1 MPIDNFVL
9 NPAPPLAP
17 ALLLEAFQNVVTPH
31 ISDNLMRLAGIT
43 GLQRFHRKRK
53 LVGTAVTV
61 KVRPGDNLLTYKALM
76 DMSPGHVLVVD
87 GGGDTTNALVGELLM
102 LYAQQRGCAGF
113 VLDGAVRDTA
123 AFYEADFPCYA
134 RGVSHRGPY
143 KHGPGAINV
152 PVSVGGHVVHPGD
165 IVVGDEDGVVTFPV
179 SAAPSL
185 LEAIRRTVAN
195 EDAVKAEIATG
206 SMHQSWLDRIL
217 SSHGLL

>member
-9 NPAPPLAP
+9 HPAPPLAP
-17 ALLLEAFQNVVTPH
+17 ALLLESFQNVVTPH

-53 LVGTAVTV
+53 LLGTAVTV

-76 DMSPGHVLVVD
+76 EMSPGHVLVVD

-206 SMHQSWLDRIL
+206 SVHQSWLDRIL